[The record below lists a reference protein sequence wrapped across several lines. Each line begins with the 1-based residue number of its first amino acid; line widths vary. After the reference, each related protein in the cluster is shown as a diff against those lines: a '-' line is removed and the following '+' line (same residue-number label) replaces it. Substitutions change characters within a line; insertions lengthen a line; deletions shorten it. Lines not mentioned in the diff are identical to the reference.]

1 MTYLSPDQE
10 DALKQLVAQFV
21 TTYMGD
27 LNYYPL
33 SEAEADYI
41 GDTFFGM
48 LMDGFVYPDGP
59 PDEHDD
65 IETL

>member
-1 MTYLSPDQE
+1 MTYLTPDQE

-21 TTYMGD
+21 STYMGAN
-27 LNYYPL
+27 NYYPL

-48 LMDGFVYPDGP
+48 LMDRLC
-59 PDEHDD
+59 
-65 IETL
+65 TS

>member
-1 MTYLSPDQE
+1 MNHLSPDQE

-33 SEAEADYI
+33 SEAEADYM

-48 LMDGFVYPDGP
+48 LMDGFVYPD
-59 PDEHDD
+59 
-65 IETL
+65 